1 MTDPIR
7 FKLGLAGGLVTDAE
21 GDWITYRTH
30 VAAIA
35 RLTHERD
42 ALFGKLAEA
51 RVGRDVGDFDYP
63 PGSAPCMCFFSTA
76 EDRGPDPLGECDYH
90 KALRARLAECE
101 RLRDIISPGDAAAYE
116 MAIASQPSSA
126 DVERRPCTC
135 HPDDN
140 PPVPCPRMYALQD
153 CRRAAALAAE
163 IESLRARMADMQG
176 ERDAAELSRDA
187 AHARL
192 AEAER
197 TIARLSGF
205 KP

>member
-35 RLTHERD
+35 RLTYERD
-42 ALFGKLAEA
+42 EWREA
-51 RVGRDVGDFDYP
+51 
-63 PGSAPCMCFFSTA
+63 
-76 EDRGPDPLGECDYH
+76 DR
-90 KALRARLAECE
+90 AEC
-101 RLRDIISPGDAAAYE
+101 
-116 MAIASQPSSA
+116 
-126 DVERRPCTC
+126 
-135 HPDDN
+135 
-140 PPVPCPRMYALQD
+140 
-153 CRRAAALAAE
+153 AE
-163 IESLRARMADMQG
+163 NARLRARMADMQG

>member
-7 FKLGLAGGLVTDAE
+7 FKLGLAGGLITDAE

-30 VAAIA
+30 VAEIA
-35 RLTHERD
+35 RLTAERD
-42 ALFGKLAEA
+42 EWRDADQAECALNA
-51 RVGRDVGDFDYP
+51 R
-63 PGSAPCMCFFSTA
+63 
-76 EDRGPDPLGECDYH
+76 
-90 KALRARLAECE
+90 LRAECAEM
-101 RLRDIISPGDAAAYE
+101 R
-116 MAIASQPSSA
+116 
-126 DVERRPCTC
+126 
-135 HPDDN
+135 
-140 PPVPCPRMYALQD
+140 
-153 CRRAAALAAE
+153 
-163 IESLRARMADMQG
+163 G